1 MRQSIKPPAASQ
13 GPAIL
18 EDAYHRCNRA
28 AISLCRFSRAES
40 FILLYLMQRGWSES
54 YPVQRPIPL
63 DFSAVAPPGFL
74 SHADIKKSIRRLL
87 RHNVVRVNRDLY
99 IVNRNYREWVNDA
112 GLPLL
117 SRGELR
123 YIDTTRIPGE
133 L

>member
-87 RHNVVRVNRDLY
+87 RHNVVRVNR
-99 IVNRNYREWVNDA
+99 EWVNDA